1 MPKRTHRK
9 VAGVSVF
16 CLTYCWG
23 QFTDHSSSLQPL
35 LSFTHYQITN
45 HQSLSFTP
53 NLILKHP
60 NNNIPCISNQRP
72 LNELIMAKKTIV
84 FIHGLWI
91 HASSWQLWM
100 DFFTAHGY
108 ETLNPPWPG
117 DSHTVEACRA
127 NPQAIA
133 NRGVTEIADCYAKVI
148 QSLAE
153 PPVVIGH
160 SFGGLIA
167 QVLLGR
173 GIAAAGI
180 AIDPAP
186 IKGVWQLPFSAL
198 RASFPVL
205 GNPFNFNKAVSLTFD
220 QFRYGFA
227 NAIPGKEAKEL
238 YDRWTIP
245 APARPLFQAATATF
259 AGSETKVNTA
269 NASRGP
275 LLITGG
281 EHDHIAPPILGQA
294 SVRKYNPAV
303 ITEFQLF
310 KERGH
315 SLIVD
320 QGWKEVAEYSLKWLN
335 KNGL

>member
-1 MPKRTHRK
+1 MAKRT
-9 VAGVSVF
+9 F
-16 CLTYCWG
+16 L
-23 QFTDHSSSLQPL
+23 
-35 LSFTHYQITN
+35 
-45 HQSLSFTP
+45 
-53 NLILKHP
+53 
-60 NNNIPCISNQRP
+60 
-72 LNELIMAKKTIV
+72 

-91 HASSWQLWM
+91 HTGSWQHWM
-100 DFFTAHGY
+100 DFFNQRGHQ
-108 ETLNPPWPG
+108 TLNPGWPG
-117 DSHTVEACRA
+117 DSATVAECRA

-133 NRGVTEIADCYAKVI
+133 NKGVTEIADSYARVI
-148 QSLAE
+148 GSLVE
-153 PPVVIGH
+153 GPIVIGH

-186 IKGVWQLPFSAL
+186 IKGVWQLPLSAL
-198 RASFPVL
+198 KASYPVL
-205 GNPFNFNKAVSLTFD
+205 GNPFNLKKAVSLTFD

-227 NAIPGKEAKEL
+227 NAVPEKEAREL

-245 APARPLFQAATATF
+245 APCRPLFQAAMATF

-269 NASRGP
+269 NTTRGP

-281 EHDHIAPPILGQA
+281 EKDHIAPPILGQA
-294 SVRKYNPAV
+294 SNKKYNSSV
-303 ITEFQLF
+303 ITEFKLF
-310 KERGH
+310 EGRGH

-320 QGWKEVAEYSLKWLN
+320 HGWKEIAEYALAWLN